1 MNNILTRRELT
12 EVMTEFRKEPTLS
25 VQTVR
30 RSDGSRVQVTR
41 TGKQNRVVRT
51 PRLWK
56 NIQREQ
62 EV

>member
-12 EVMTEFRKEPTLS
+12 EVMTEFRKEPTLN

-41 TGKQNRVVRT
+41 TGKQNRVLRT
-51 PRLWK
+51 PQL
-56 NIQREQ
+56 
-62 EV
+62 